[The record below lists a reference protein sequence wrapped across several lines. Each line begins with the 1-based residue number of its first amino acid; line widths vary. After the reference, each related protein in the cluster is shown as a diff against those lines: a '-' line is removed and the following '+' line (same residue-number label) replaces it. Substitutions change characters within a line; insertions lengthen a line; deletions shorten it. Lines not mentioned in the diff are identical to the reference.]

1 MAFRSTEKPTS
12 RKSQAI
18 SVGDGIKEL
27 LKFYQLESKFNETF
41 VIAHWEKIM
50 GKTIASRTDKVYFR
64 DKRIF
69 VKLSSSPLK
78 KDLLLNKQRIID
90 LINTEIGDKI
100 VEDVIFL

>member
-18 SVGDGIKEL
+18 SVGEGIKEL

-41 VIAHWEKIM
+41 VIANWEKIM
-50 GKTIASRTDKVYFR
+50 GKTIASRTEKVYFR
-64 DKRIF
+64 DKRVF

-78 KDLLLNKQRIID
+78 KDLILSKQRIID
-90 LINTEIGDKI
+90 LINQEIGEKV
-100 VEDVIFL
+100 VEDIIFL